1 MARIRHI
8 AIFAKDQA
16 KMVDFYTKTFGMK
29 IVHQHF
35 SEGKKDREA
44 FYLSDGHINLAILPA
59 REGRAEGLDH
69 FGFQVD
75 SNEETAEL
83 ALSLGATQGPKGTP
97 QDGRFAESFVKDP
110 VGLRVD
116 LSEAGWR
123 TEPIKKEVAAA
134 AKPATVR

>member
-35 SEGKKDREA
+35 SAGHKDREA
-44 FYLSDGHINLAILPA
+44 FYLSDGYINLAILPA

-75 SNEETAEL
+75 SNEETADL
-83 ALSLGATQGPKGTP
+83 ALKMGATQGPKGTP
-97 QDGRFAESFVKDP
+97 RDGRFAEAFVRDP
-110 VGLRVD
+110 VGVRVD

-123 TEPIKKEVAAA
+123 TEPLKTEAAGVAE
-134 AKPATVR
+134 PATVR

>member
-29 IVHQHF
+29 VVHRHF
-35 SEGKKDREA
+35 SEGHNDREA
-44 FYLSDGHINLAILPA
+44 FYLSDGYINLAILPA

-69 FGFQVD
+69 FGFQVEN
-75 SNEETAEL
+75 NEETADL
-83 ALSLGATQGPKGTP
+83 ALKMGATQGSSGTP
-97 QDGRFAESFVKDP
+97 RDGRFAEAFIKDP
-110 VGLRVD
+110 VGVRVD

-123 TEPIKKEVAAA
+123 TEPQKKEVPAAA
-134 AKPATVR
+134 EPVSVR